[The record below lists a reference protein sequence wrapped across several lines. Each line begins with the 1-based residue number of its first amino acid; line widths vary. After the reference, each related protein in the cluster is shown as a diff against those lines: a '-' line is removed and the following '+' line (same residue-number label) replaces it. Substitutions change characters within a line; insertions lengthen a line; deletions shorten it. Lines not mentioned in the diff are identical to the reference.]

1 MKKASVIKGI
11 LFWGTALLVLATVN
25 LFIFRKENILA
36 NRRTILLRLAPRDPR
51 SLIQGDYMI
60 LGYSIARDVRI
71 PKDQLGRKGRIVVSL
86 DENNVAHF
94 VRIHKGESLQD
105 GEHLL
110 FYRNR
115 GGLRI
120 GAESFF
126 FQEGDA
132 ELYSRAR
139 YAELNVDS
147 SGASVLVGL
156 RGEDFER
163 LGREQE
169 SKSVSE
175 EPKK

>member
-1 MKKASVIKGI
+1 MKKTPVIKGI

-25 LFIFRKENILA
+25 LLILRKENTLA
-36 NRRTILLRLAPRDPR
+36 NGRTILLRLAPDDPR

-60 LGYSIARDVRI
+60 LRYSIARDVRI

-86 DENNVAHF
+86 DENDIAHF
-94 VRIHKGESLQD
+94 VRIHKGESLQER
-105 GEHLL
+105 EHLL

-139 YAELNVDS
+139 YAELKVDA

-156 RGEDFER
+156 RGEDFEH
-163 LGREQE
+163 LGRKQE
-169 SKSVSE
+169 SESVSE
-175 EPKK
+175 KSKR

>member
-1 MKKASVIKGI
+1 VKKTSVIKGI

-25 LFIFRKENILA
+25 LLIFRKEDVLA
-36 NRRTILLRLAPRDPR
+36 SRRTMLLRLAPVDPR

-60 LGYSIARDVRI
+60 LRYSIARDVRI

-105 GEHLL
+105 GEYLL

-120 GAESFF
+120 DAESFF

-139 YAELNVDS
+139 YAELKVDA

-156 RGEDFER
+156 RGQDFER
-163 LGREQE
+163 LGRKQE
-169 SKSVSE
+169 SESVSGK
-175 EPKK
+175 PKR

>member
-1 MKKASVIKGI
+1 MKKVPVIKGV
-11 LFWGTALLVLATVN
+11 LFWGTALLVLAAAN
-25 LFIFRKENILA
+25 FLILRKENTIA
-36 NRRTILLRLAPRDPR
+36 NGRTMLLHLAPRDPR
-51 SLIQGDYMI
+51 SLMQGDYMV

-86 DENNVAHF
+86 DESDVASF
-94 VRIHKGESLQD
+94 VRFHKGESLQD

-115 GGLRI
+115 RGLWL

-132 ELYSRAR
+132 RLYSRAR
-139 YAELNVDS
+139 YTELKVDN

-156 RGEDFER
+156 RGEDFGP
-163 LGREQE
+163 LGRKQK
-169 SKSVSE
+169 SK
-175 EPKK
+175 